1 MPKEEYEEE
10 IEQYNEDVDTDNEEL
25 EEETETKK
33 DKKPR
38 ELTPFEKTIKEY
50 LDDYSSKDNVFNERY
65 KNPDKNIVDCCNY
78 ICNKVKES
86 GRRGFNDDEVYK
98 MARDYYVDEI
108 SKDDTKAISG
118 TVVVNHTVEL
128 TEEEKV
134 KARVEAMKKLEQEIL
149 EEERKKR
156 EEEAKAQAKAE
167 EKARKQEEARIKK
180 EEEKKKA
187 EEEKKAKALEEAKQ
201 SGGGEQMSIF
211 DMFEE

>member
-10 IEQYNEDVDTDNEEL
+10 FEQYNEDVDTDNEEL

-33 DKKPR
+33 DKKPK

-98 MARDYYVDEI
+98 MARDYYVDDI
-108 SKDDTKAISG
+108 DKKDIAKVSG
-118 TVVVNHTVEL
+118 SVVVNHTIEL
-128 TEEEKV
+128 TEKEKEQAREKALEEYKQ
-134 KARVEAMKKLEQEIL
+134 QEIKRL
-149 EEERKKR
+149 ENERKKEEERIKKQQ
-156 EEEAKAQAKAE
+156 EKEA
-167 EKARKQEEARIKK
+167 EKIKK
-180 EEEKKKA
+180 EEERKA
-187 EEEKKAKALEEAKQ
+187 QAIAEAKAN
-201 SGGGEQMSIF
+201 GGGEQMSLF
-211 DMFEE
+211 DI